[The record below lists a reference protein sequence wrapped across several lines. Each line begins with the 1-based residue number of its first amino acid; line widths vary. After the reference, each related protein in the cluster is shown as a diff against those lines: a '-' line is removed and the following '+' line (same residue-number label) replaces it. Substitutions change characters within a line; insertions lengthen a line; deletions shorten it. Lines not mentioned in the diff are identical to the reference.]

1 MVQQKIQQQSEEPSA
16 ESSSGRALLWPLL
29 AVGLGILL
37 IYNSFGTTSDGK
49 PLSRPVIAA
58 PASPVP
64 DAAAGPTPGTGP
76 VPGAGMTLPRAA
88 PTRLII
94 RSIAVDAPF
103 MPLSIGSS
111 GRLDSPPPNDSNLV
125 GWFREGVT
133 PGEPGAAIVAGH
145 VDTKTGPAVFIHLG
159 SVRPGTLVDVARED
173 GSVVTFAVDSV
184 ESFSKTDFPD
194 ERVYA
199 DTPDPQLRL
208 ITCGGEYDKKAKDY
222 KENVVVFAH
231 MVAARQT

>member
-1 MVQQKIQQQSEEPSA
+1 MVQQQQQQSEEPPATRSL
-16 ESSSGRALLWPLL
+16 GRALLWPLA
-29 AVGLGILL
+29 AVALGILL
-37 IYNSFGTTSDGK
+37 IHNSVGAPSDAK
-49 PLSRPVIAA
+49 PPARPVIAA
-58 PASPVP
+58 PAAPVP
-64 DAAAGPTPGTGP
+64 DAAAAPTSR
-76 VPGAGMTLPRAA
+76 PGAGMTLPRAE

-103 MPLSIGSS
+103 MPLSIGAS
-111 GRLDSPPPNDSNLV
+111 GQLDSPPPTDGNLV
-125 GWFREGVT
+125 GWFQKGVT

-145 VDTKTGPAVFIHLG
+145 VDTKSGPGVFLYLG
-159 SVRPGTLVDVARED
+159 SVGPGTLVDVARED

-194 ERVYA
+194 DRVYG

-231 MVAARQT
+231 MVAARQS

>member
-1 MVQQKIQQQSEEPSA
+1 MVQEKQQSKEPPGTRSF
-16 ESSSGRALLWPLL
+16 GRALLWPLA
-29 AVGLGILL
+29 AVGLGLLL
-37 IYNSFGTTSDGK
+37 IHNSVGTPSDAK
-49 PLSRPVIAA
+49 PLAGPVIAA
-58 PASPVP
+58 PASPP
-64 DAAAGPTPGTGP
+64 PAAATARAH
-76 VPGAGMTLPRAA
+76 GAGTTLPRAE

-103 MPLSIGSS
+103 MPLSIGAS
-111 GRLDSPPPNDSNLV
+111 GRLDSPPPNDNNLV

-145 VDTKTGPAVFIHLG
+145 LDTKSGPGVFLYLG
-159 SVRPGTLVDVARED
+159 SVRPGTLVDVVRGD

-184 ESFSKTDFPD
+184 ESFSKENFPD
-194 ERVYA
+194 DRVYK

-231 MVAARQT
+231 MVVARQG